1 MNELIM
7 LIGLPGSGKS
17 TWAKTYAKKNPDYIV
32 HSSDDLRKEM
42 YGNDFDASN
51 NNKVFEEL
59 HRRIMEDLKT
69 HSVIYDATN
78 LVKKR
83 RVHFL
88 KQINKHVYK
97 TCVVFMKTYEKCLED
112 NLKRETS
119 VPDEVITRMRKVFS
133 PPMYHEGFDE
143 IRVVQSDHKNIEDLI
158 DMTHGFDQE
167 NPHHSL
173 TLYEHLK
180 KVSEGVP
187 KENSNL
193 WIAACIHDIGKL
205 FTKSRINSKGEE
217 DDHCHY
223 YQHHCVGAYE
233 FLTSCD
239 FSRELTG
246 KDMFD
251 IFYIANL
258 IYYHMHPY
266 LSWAQSRK
274 AKNKDKY
281 MIGDQMFS
289 DIMLLHDADVNG
301 H

>member
-7 LIGLPGSGKS
+7 LVGLPASGKS
-17 TWAKTYAKKNPDYIV
+17 TWAKAYVEANPEYIL
-32 HSSDDLRKEM
+32 HSSDKLRREM
-42 YGNDFDASN
+42 YGDNFDDSD

-59 HRRIMEDLKT
+59 HRRILEDLKT

-88 KQINKHVYK
+88 KQVSKQVYK
-97 TCVVFMKTYEKCLED
+97 TCVVFLKTYEKCLED
-112 NLKRETS
+112 NLKREIP
-119 VPDEVITRMRKVFS
+119 VPDEVITRMRKTFS
-133 PPMYHEGFDE
+133 PPMCHEGFNE
-143 IRVVQSDHKNIEDLI
+143 IRVVQDDCKDLNDLI
-158 DMTHGFDQE
+158 DMTRDFDQE
-167 NPHHSL
+167 NPHHTL
-173 TLYEHLK
+173 TLYGHLK
-180 KVSEGVP
+180 KVSAGVP
-187 KENSNL
+187 TEDSNL
-193 WIAACIHDIGKL
+193 WVAAWVHDIGKL
-205 FTKSRINSKGEE
+205 FTKSRINKKGEE
-217 DDHCHY
+217 DDYCHY

-239 FSRELTG
+239 FSDVTTG

-266 LSWAQSRK
+266 LSWAQSRR
-274 AKNKDKY
+274 ARNKDKRL
-281 MIGDQMFS
+281 IGDKMFS
-289 DIMLLHDADVNG
+289 DVMLLHEADVNG

>member
-7 LIGLPGSGKS
+7 LVGLPGSGKS
-17 TWAKTYAKKNPDYIV
+17 TWAKAYAKANPEYIV
-32 HSSDDLRKEM
+32 HSSDELRKEM
-42 YGNDFDASN
+42 YGDDFDASD

-59 HRRIMEDLKT
+59 HRRIMEDLKI

-88 KQINKHVYK
+88 KQVSKHVYK
-97 TCVVFMKTYEKCLED
+97 TCIVFLKTYEKCLED
-112 NLKRETS
+112 NLKRETP
-119 VPDEVITRMRKVFS
+119 VPDEVITRMRKTFS
-133 PPMYHEGFDE
+133 PPMYHEGFNE
-143 IRVVQSDHKNIEDLI
+143 IRVVQDDYKDLNDLI
-158 DMTHGFDQE
+158 DMTRDFNQE
-167 NPHHSL
+167 NPHHTL

-187 KENSNL
+187 TEDPNL
-193 WIAACIHDIGKL
+193 WVAACVHDIGKL

-217 DDHCHY
+217 DGHCHY

-239 FSRELTG
+239 FSDVTTG

-251 IFYIANL
+251 MFYIANL

-266 LSWAQSRK
+266 LSWAQSRRVRDR
-274 AKNKDKY
+274 DKHL
-281 MIGDQMFS
+281 IGDKMFS
-289 DIMLLHDADVNG
+289 DVMLLHEADVNG

>member
-7 LIGLPGSGKS
+7 LVGLPGSGKS
-17 TWAKTYAKKNPDYIV
+17 TWAKAYAEANPDYIV
-32 HSSDDLRKEM
+32 HSFNELRKEM
-42 YGNDFDASN
+42 YGDDFDASD

-59 HRRIMEDLKT
+59 HRKILEDLKT

-83 RVHFL
+83 RIHFL
-88 KQINKHVYK
+88 KQVSKHVYK
-97 TCVVFMKTYEKCLED
+97 TCVVVLKTYEKCLED
-112 NLKRETS
+112 NLKREAS
-119 VPDEVITRMRKVFS
+119 VPDEVITRMRKTFS
-133 PPMYHEGFDE
+133 PPMYHEGFNE
-143 IRVVQSDHKNIEDLI
+143 IRVVQNDCKDLNDLI
-158 DMTHGFDQE
+158 DMTRDFDQE
-167 NPHHSL
+167 NPHHTL

-187 KENSNL
+187 TEDPNL
-193 WIAACIHDIGKL
+193 WIAACVHDIGKL

-233 FLTSCD
+233 FLTACD
-239 FSRELTG
+239 FSGEITG

-266 LSWAQSRK
+266 LSWAQSRRVR
-274 AKNKDKY
+274 NRDKHL
-281 MIGDQMFS
+281 IGDKMFS
-289 DIMLLHDADVNG
+289 DVMLLHEADVNG